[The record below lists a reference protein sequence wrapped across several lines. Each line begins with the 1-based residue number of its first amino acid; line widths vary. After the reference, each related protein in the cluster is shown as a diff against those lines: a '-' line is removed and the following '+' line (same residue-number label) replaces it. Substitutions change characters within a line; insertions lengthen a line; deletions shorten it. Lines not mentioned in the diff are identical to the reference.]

1 MQSKKDILLLFFV
14 VFYAFA
20 KAQVE
25 EPEDTLREA
34 ETVVEP
40 IGDSYDPLRPAKAA
54 FYGAVL
60 PGLGQAYNKDYWKLP
75 IVYGAMGTGIYFAVD
90 NNNEFQRYRT
100 AFKERL
106 AGRVDEFTIV
116 NPETGELTE
125 VFTDDALID
134 AQDFFRRRKELS
146 ILITAGLYVLQIIE
160 ANVDAHLSQYDVSDD
175 ITFAPDM
182 QPDDLGMAMSYGFKF
197 TYQLD

>member
-1 MQSKKDILLLFFV
+1 MVLM

-20 KAQVE
+20 KAQVA
-25 EPEDTLREA
+25 EPEDTIKEA

-40 IGDSYDPLRPAKAA
+40 IGDNYDPLRPAKAA

-75 IVYGAMGTGIYFAVD
+75 IVYGALGTGIYFAVD
-90 NNNEFQRYRT
+90 NSREFQRYRT
-100 AFKERL
+100 AFKQRL
-106 AGRVDEFTIV
+106 AGRPDEFTIV
-116 NPETGELTE
+116 DPLTGESTE
-125 VFTDDALID
+125 LFNNDQLID
-134 AQDFFRRRKELS
+134 IQDTFRRNKDLA
-146 ILITAGLYVLQIIE
+146 ILITAAMYVLQIVE

-182 QPDDLGMAMSYGFKF
+182 QTDDLGMAMSYGFKF